1 MRLSLDWGQALV
13 ALGQVELEPAMV
25 DATLGVL
32 LKYQDDLAWITGPAA
47 AALVNAAR
55 SPSPR

>member
-1 MRLSLDWGQALV
+1 MAK
-13 ALGQVELEPAMV
+13 VELDPAMV

-47 AALVNAAR
+47 AALVDAAR